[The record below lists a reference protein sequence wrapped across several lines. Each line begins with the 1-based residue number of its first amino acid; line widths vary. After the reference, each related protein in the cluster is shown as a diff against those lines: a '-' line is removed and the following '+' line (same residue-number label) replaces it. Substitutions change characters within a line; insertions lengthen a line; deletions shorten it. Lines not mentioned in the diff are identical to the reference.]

1 MSIPGVIAF
10 CLGVVVIGGM
20 VIGFGRLAKDAED
33 DSKRR
38 LLEAEK
44 AQRETEALV
53 HRLVYG
59 EGDDY
64 SVPNSRG
71 TRT

>member
-1 MSIPGVIAF
+1 MSIPGSIAF

-20 VIGFGRLAKDAED
+20 VISFGRLAKYAEG

-59 EGDDY
+59 EGGDY
-64 SVPNSRG
+64 STPNSRG
-71 TRT
+71 TRK